1 MESVAKMF
9 RRVGLMLSA
18 VVLAIATVALSS
30 SPALAATIE
39 VKMGADNGLLQFV
52 PSEVT
57 VAPGDTVKFVMN
69 KLGPHNVVFDKTPG
83 GPALAKSLSKEQ
95 LLFAPG
101 EISEVNIPS
110 DAPTGTY
117 SYYCTPHRGAGM
129 VGKINVQ

>member
-1 MESVAKMF
+1 MKSAAKIV
-9 RRVGLMLSA
+9 RHVGLMLST
-18 VVLAIATVALSS
+18 VVLAIATFAIST
-30 SPALAATIE
+30 SPALAATVE
-39 VKMGADNGLLQFV
+39 VKMGADNGLLKFV

-83 GPALAKSLSKEQ
+83 GSDLAKSLSANQ

-101 EISEVNIPS
+101 ESVDVSIPG

>member
-1 MESVAKMF
+1 MFTAKLSQKI
-9 RRVGLMLSA
+9 GLILST
-18 VVLAIATVALSS
+18 VLLAIATFAISAT
-30 SPALAATIE
+30 PAFASTVE
-39 VKMGADNGLLQFV
+39 VKMGADSGMLQFV

-57 VAPGDTVKFVMN
+57 VSPGDTVKFVMN

-83 GPALAKSLSKEQ
+83 DADLAKSLSANG

-101 EISEVNIPS
+101 ESVDVAIPS

-129 VGKINVQ
+129 AGKIVVQ

>member
-1 MESVAKMF
+1 MRSMAKISQKL
-9 RRVGLMLSA
+9 GLILTT
-18 VVLAIATVALSS
+18 VVLAIATFVISA
-30 SPALAATIE
+30 SPAMASTVE
-39 VKMGADNGLLQFV
+39 VKMGADNGLLKFV

-83 GPALAKSLSKEQ
+83 GTELAKSLSYDQ

-101 EISEVNIPS
+101 ETAEVTIPS

-117 SYYCTPHRGAGM
+117 TYYCTPHRGAGM
-129 VGKINVQ
+129 VGQINVQ

>member
-1 MESVAKMF
+1 MAKIS
-9 RRVGLMLSA
+9 RKLGLVLA
-18 VVLAIATVALSS
+18 TVVLAIATFVVSA
-30 SPALAATIE
+30 SPATAATVQ

-57 VAPGDTVKFVMN
+57 VAPGDTVQFVMN

-83 GPALAKSLSKEQ
+83 GSDLAKSLSYDQ
-95 LLFAPG
+95 LMFAPG
-101 EISEVNIPS
+101 ETADITIPS

-117 SYYCTPHRGAGM
+117 TYYCTPHRGAGM